1 MKSVFSIS
9 IVACNFEITD
19 QIANEINKT
28 FFEVIL
34 AKGFDERALRIL
46 KKKKNMRIINISKI
60 KNFNNASIKFFDK
73 SFLLQ
78 SEDKI
83 NLDKK
88 KLKFV
93 SKVKPSRDEIKKIEF
108 AFKICK
114 FVKSNA
120 IVIAKDFSTVGIGA
134 GQQNRLDSCKI
145 AISKA
150 RQFQPNKLLNSIA
163 ASDAFF
169 PFPDGVQALINAG
182 VKIIVQPG
190 GSIRD
195 AEIIKL
201 ANKAKIKMI
210 FTGIR
215 HFNH

>member
-1 MKSVFSIS
+1 MGLFNSIL
-9 IVACNFEITD
+9 
-19 QIANEINKT
+19 KT
-28 FFEVIL
+28 FVGDKAKKDLKLIL
-34 AKGFDERALRIL
+34 PI
-46 KKKKNMRIINISKI
+46 
-60 KNFNNASIKFFDK
+60 
-73 SFLLQ
+73 
-78 SEDKI
+78 
-83 NLDKK
+83 
-88 KLKFV
+88 V
-93 SKVKPSRDEIKKIEF
+93 DEIKKIEF

-169 PFPDGVQALINAG
+169 PFTDGLNILIRAG
-182 VKIIVQPG
+182 VKTVIQPG
-190 GSIRD
+190 GSKRD
-195 AEIIKL
+195 IEIIKT
-201 ANKAKIKMI
+201 AKKSKISMVLTK
-210 FTGIR
+210 IR